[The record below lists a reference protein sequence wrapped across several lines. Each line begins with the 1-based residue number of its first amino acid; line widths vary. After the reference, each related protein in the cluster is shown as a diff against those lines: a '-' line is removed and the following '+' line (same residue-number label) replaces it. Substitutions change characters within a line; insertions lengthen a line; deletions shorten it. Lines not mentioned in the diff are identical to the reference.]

1 MNNIIEDYLDES
13 DWRVKENANV
23 GYSIGGLILHNSG
36 ALTASYWLYEVY
48 NKKIR
53 EYHKKGYF
61 HLHDL
66 SMLSTYCCGWS
77 LRDLIYSGLN
87 GIENKTASNPPKHLN
102 SLCQTMINFFG
113 VMQNESAGA
122 QAFSSFDTYL
132 APFVR
137 VDNLDFE
144 GVKQCIQSF
153 IFGINVAS
161 RWGSQSPFTN
171 ITIDWKVPNDLK
183 NQAAIVGGK
192 VLDTMYSDYQKEM
205 DLINKALIEL
215 MLEGDAEGRIFNYPI
230 ITYNI
235 TEDFDWNSQ
244 NANLLFKLAGKY
256 GQCYFANFINSKID
270 PSDVRSM
277 CCRLRLDKRE
287 LKRRGGGLFGAGEL
301 TGSIGVV
308 TINMVRIGYLAKTKE
323 QYFELLSD
331 VMDMAKK
338 SLELKRETLTE
349 FLHKGL
355 YPYIKRYL
363 QTWQNHFSTIGLLG
377 MNESMLNFLNKD
389 LTNQEAIDFTKEI
402 LDFMNNKLSD
412 YQEQTGN
419 LYNLE
424 ASPAEGTSYRLA
436 KIDKKR
442 YKNIIQS
449 GEKAPYYT
457 NSTQLP
463 VGYTDDI
470 FDALDMQNDIQ
481 LKYTGGTVFHCL
493 LGESI
498 DDYITVR
505 NLVKKIAY
513 NYKIPYFTI
522 SPTFSTCMDHGYLKG
537 EHFRC
542 PKCGKDTEIY
552 ARIVGYYRP
561 LKNWNLGKK
570 SEYVN
575 RKEFIIEDRKL
586 KETGDKTEAAK
597 ELACSCGLCEIS

>member
-1 MNNIIEDYLDES
+1 MNNIIEDYLDQS

-23 GYSIGGLILHNSG
+23 SYSLGGLILHNSG
-36 ALTASYWLYEVY
+36 ALTANYWLYEVY
-48 NKKIR
+48 DKKIR
-53 EYHKKGYF
+53 DYHKKGYF

-77 LRDLIYSGLN
+77 LKDLIYEGLN
-87 GIENKTASNPPKHLN
+87 GVENKTASNPPKHLN

-171 ITIDWKVPNDLK
+171 ITIDWKVPEDLK
-183 NQAAIVGGK
+183 DQAAIVGGEI
-192 VLDTMYSDYQKEM
+192 LNTTYGDYQKEM
-205 DLINKALIEL
+205 DMINRALIEI
-215 MLEGDAEGRIFNYPI
+215 MLEGDSEGRIFNYPI

-235 TEDFDWNSQ
+235 TEDFDWTSSNS
-244 NANLLFKLAGKY
+244 NLLFKMAGKY
-256 GQCYFANFINSKID
+256 GQCYFANFINSD
-270 PSDVRSM
+270 LSPYDCRSM

-287 LKRRGGGLFGAGEL
+287 LKKRGGGLFGAGEL

-308 TINMVRIGYLAKTKE
+308 TINMVRIGYLAKNKD
-323 QYFELLSD
+323 QYFEMLTD
-331 VMDMAKK
+331 VMDTAKK
-338 SLELKRETLTE
+338 SLESKREILTD
-349 FLHKGL
+349 FLNRGL

-363 QTWQNHFSTIGLLG
+363 KTWQNHFSTIGLVG
-377 MNESMLNFLNKD
+377 MNESMLNFLGKD
-389 LTNQEAIDFTKEI
+389 LTNQESIDFTVEV

-412 YQEQTGN
+412 YQEETGN

-424 ASPAEGTSYRLA
+424 ASPAEGTSFRLA
-436 KIDKKR
+436 KIDQKR
-442 YKNIIQS
+442 YKNIKQS
-449 GEKAPYYT
+449 GEKATYYT

-470 FDALDMQNDIQ
+470 FHALDTQNDIQ
-481 LKYTGGTVFHCL
+481 SKYTGGTVFHVL
-493 LGESI
+493 LGEAI
-498 DDYITVR
+498 NDHITVR
-505 NLVKKIAY
+505 NLVRKIAY

-522 SPTFSTCMDHGYLKG
+522 SPTFSTCMDHGYIEG
-537 EHFRC
+537 EKFKC
-542 PKCGKDTEIY
+542 PKCGKKTEIY

-570 SEYVN
+570 AEYIDRN
-575 RKEFIIEDRKL
+575 EFVLEDKS
-586 KETGDKTEAAK
+586 KDEKHEQ
-597 ELACSCGLCEIS
+597 ENQVQNQN